1 MLEYNNNLKIRD
13 FYQKMELGQTISI
26 DIHEARFTF
35 TKEQDEPKL
44 FAHLVVQYNGTKV
57 GELLVNDALDG
68 FVYEDFEE
76 FFREEI
82 SLLKQLYG
90 ISLLWDWEN
99 MDRL

>member
-1 MLEYNNNLKIRD
+1 MLQYNNDLKIRD
-13 FYQKMELGQTISI
+13 LYQQIELGQSLSI

-35 TKEQDEPKL
+35 IKEQNEPKL
-44 FAHLVVQYNGTKV
+44 FPHLFVQYNGETV
-57 GELLVNDALDG
+57 GELSVNDALDG
-68 FVYEDFEE
+68 FMYEDFEE